1 VKDVAGA
8 MKKIEDRGWE
18 IKAGAGGPGK
28 ASVAADPSSAF
39 FM

>member
-18 IKAGAGGPGK
+18 IKRELAAG
-28 ASVAADPSSAF
+28 
-39 FM
+39 